1 MLHSDV
7 RNAGAKLLIF
17 IKYLFINSFPY
28 FFFCNK
34 NAKSGSEMPENIP
47 FYLVYVTF
55 TKVFLAFN
63 GTNEKKTLT
72 LQPLLKKATNQ
83 RNYESK

>member
-1 MLHSDV
+1 
-7 RNAGAKLLIF
+7 
-17 IKYLFINSFPY
+17 
-28 FFFCNK
+28 
-34 NAKSGSEMPENIP
+34 MPENIP
-47 FYLVYVTF
+47 FFLVYVIF

-83 RNYESK
+83 RNYESE